1 MKKEANKLKVK
12 DCAMDDLAGSTQ
24 DKIIEAASRLMT
36 EKGVTD
42 TSLADIAN
50 EVGISRGTLFY
61 YYSSKNDLVYDVA
74 ERNLDLITADIL
86 SWIESIRGQVAPS
99 EILKVAIEQI
109 VHADTRGKLHIYL
122 LRDATSDAQLKE
134 RFQATYLKWKQMIED
149 ALRSVYGDD
158 KADLDVQADIILS
171 VIDGL
176 TIQRVLGIDDMPI
189 DRIARWL
196 A

>member
-1 MKKEANKLKVK
+1 MKREASKPKVK
-12 DCAMDDLAGSTQ
+12 DCAMDNSAGNTQ
-24 DKIIEAASRLMT
+24 EKIIEAASKLMT
-36 EKGVTD
+36 EEGVTD

-74 ERNLDLITADIL
+74 ERNLDLITEDIL

-99 EILKVAIEQI
+99 EILKVAMERI

-122 LRDATSDAQLKE
+122 LRDAASDAHLRE

-149 ALRSVYGDD
+149 ALRSIYRDD
-158 KADLDVQADIILS
+158 RSGLDVQADIILS

-176 TIQRVLGIDDMPI
+176 TIQKVLGINDAPI
-189 DRIARWL
+189 ERMARWL